1 MMKRIFCLIIL
12 FNCAMD
18 MEAQVDGNLLLTVH
32 NLDATELAGVAS
44 PITGSLAFNS
54 TTNSF
59 TNYDGTAWTQA
70 STDIYIGD
78 IKTGFS
84 NSDHDGWYVLDGRR
98 LNSLPS
104 NARTA
109 ASNLGIRSRLPNAQD
124 ALLKQSNGSQ
134 GLGDTGGNGQI
145 TLTQANLPNVNFSG
159 TTSSNGNHN
168 HSMSGYFS
176 DERIRN
182 NVDAY
187 RNLLLAGGS
196 ITSSTDGNHNHS
208 FTVNSGGSSLAIAQ
222 YQPFIVVNT
231 LIYLGE

>member
-1 MMKRIFCLIIL
+1 MIRIFNIIIL
-12 FNCAMD
+12 FNFALA

-32 NLDATELAGVAS
+32 NLNATELAGITS
-44 PITGSLAFNS
+44 PNAGSLAFNGTS
-54 TTNSF
+54 NSF

-70 STDIYIGD
+70 ATEVYIGD

-84 NSDHDGWYVLDGRR
+84 NSDHEGWYVLDGRR

-109 ASNLGIRSRLPNAQD
+109 ASNLGFRGRLPNAQD
-124 ALLKQSNGSQ
+124 VVLKQSNGSQ
-134 GLGDTGGNGQI
+134 GLGDTGGSDQI

-159 TTSSNGNHN
+159 SASASGNHN
-168 HSMSGYFS
+168 HAVNGSFS

-182 NVDAY
+182 SVDAY
-187 RNLLLAGGS
+187 RNLLLAGGNMS
-196 ITSSTDGNHNHS
+196 SSTEGNHNHS
-208 FTVNSGGSSLAIAQ
+208 FTVNSGGSSIAISQ
-222 YQPFIVVNT
+222 YQPYIVVNT

>member
-1 MMKRIFCLIIL
+1 MIRIFNIFIL
-12 FNCAMD
+12 FNFALAL
-18 MEAQVDGNLLLTVH
+18 EAQVDGNLLLTVH
-32 NLDATELAGVAS
+32 NLNATELAGVAS

-84 NSDHDGWYVLDGRR
+84 NSDHDGWHVLDGRR
-98 LNSLPS
+98 LNRLPS
-104 NARTA
+104 NARAA
-109 ASNLGIRSRLPNAQD
+109 ASNLGFRGRLPNAQD

-134 GLGDTGGNGQI
+134 GLGDIGGNSQI
-145 TLTQANLPNVNFSG
+145 TLTQANLPNVDFSG

-196 ITSSTDGNHNHS
+196 ITSSTDGNHNHG
-208 FTVNSGGSSLAIAQ
+208 FTVNSGGSSVAIAQ